1 MKTLKEIEA
10 RLAAIAQEVET
21 DGADLDA
28 LEVEAR
34 SLKEARQAL
43 LDAAEKRNKI
53 LADVA
58 GMTGTPA
65 VENPAREARNF
76 DGMTRAD
83 AIASPEYR
91 SAFAKHMLGRDMTDM
106 EHRAWASV
114 NGELRA
120 WTSAAA
126 SAGPAIPTE
135 LANDI
140 LKKAHQVAPLLGE
153 ITLLHVPGGVTYAVE
168 GTTADAAEHAENAS
182 QTAASDTLVKVTLT
196 GYEVTKYIQV
206 SKTVKYMTIP
216 AFEAF
221 LVSTLGEALAR
232 LLVKRIISGS
242 GSSQA
247 TGINSANAW
256 DATNS
261 VTVAKAAS
269 LTAQN
274 VLDLIGLLPGG
285 YDANAKFLMS
295 KKTLFSDFLPLQD
308 KQKNDLVVLQNG
320 TYHIQGYPVLLDDS
334 MTLHEAFLGDLTK
347 YIGNLAEEI
356 NVTSGLDLKSNSYE
370 YLGACLFDGKPAL
383 GEAFV
388 KLIKATA

>member
-1 MKTLKEIEA
+1 MKTLKEIET
-10 RLAAIAQEVET
+10 RLAAIREECQA

-28 LEVEAR
+28 LEAEAR
-34 SLKEARQAL
+34 DLKAAQQQL
-43 LDAAEKRNKI
+43 LDQAEKRSKL
-53 LADVA
+53 LATVA
-58 GMTGTPA
+58 GMSGTPA
-65 VENPAREARNF
+65 VETPKPEARSLDN
-76 DGMTRAD
+76 MTRD
-83 AIASPEYR
+83 DVIASPEYR
-91 SAFAKHMLGRDMTDM
+91 SAFAKRMLGKELTDV
-106 EHRAWASV
+106 EK
-114 NGELRA
+114 RA
-120 WTSAAA
+120 WTSGAS

-168 GTTADAAEHAENAS
+168 GTTADAAEHTENAS

-206 SKTVKYMTIP
+206 SKTVKRMAIP

-221 LVSTLGEALAR
+221 LVQTLGEALAR

-247 TGINSANAW
+247 TGIDKANTW

-274 VLDLIGLLPGG
+274 VMDLIGLLPGG
-285 YDANAKFLMS
+285 YDHNAKFLMS
-295 KKTLFSDFLPLQD
+295 KKTLFTDFIPLQD
-308 KQKNDLVVLQNG
+308 KSKNDLVVLQNG
-320 TYHIQGYPVLLDDS
+320 TYHIQGYPVLLDDT
-334 MTLHEAFLGDLTK
+334 MTLHEAFLGDMTK
-347 YIGNLAEEI
+347 YIGNLSEEI
-356 NVTSGLDLKSNSYE
+356 NVTSDFDLKTNSYE
-370 YLGACLFDGKPAL
+370 YLGAAMFDGKPAI

-388 KLIKATA
+388 KLIKATT

>member
-28 LEVEAR
+28 LEAEAR

-53 LADVA
+53 LAAVA

-65 VENPAREARNF
+65 VETPKVETRSF
-76 DGMTRAD
+76 DNMTRED
-83 AIASPEYR
+83 VIASPEYR
-91 SAFAKHMLGRDMTDM
+91 SAFAKKMLGR
-106 EHRAWASV
+106 
-114 NGELRA
+114 ELSDVESRA
-120 WTSAAA
+120 WTSAAG

-140 LKKAHQVAPLLGE
+140 MKKAHQVAPLLGE

-168 GTTADAAEHAENAS
+168 GTTADAAEHTENAS

-206 SKTVKYMTIP
+206 SKTVKRMAIP

-221 LVSTLGEALAR
+221 IVSTLGEALAR
-232 LLVKRIISGS
+232 ILVKRIISGT
-242 GSSQA
+242 GTSQA
-247 TGINSANAW
+247 TGIDKANTWDTSNSI
-256 DATNS
+256 
-261 VTVAKAAS
+261 TVAKAAS
-269 LTAQN
+269 LTTAN

-295 KKTLFSDFLPLQD
+295 KKTLFTDFIPLQD
-308 KQKNDLVVLQNG
+308 KAKNDLVVLQNG
-320 TYHIQGYPVLLDDS
+320 QYYIQGYPVLLDDTV
-334 MTLHEAFLGDLTK
+334 TLHEAYLGDLTK
-347 YIGNLAEEI
+347 YVGNLAEEI
-356 NVTSGLDLKSNSYE
+356 NVTSDFDLKTNSYE
-370 YLGACLFDGKPAL
+370 YLGAAMFDGKPAI

>member
-1 MKTLKEIEA
+1 MKTLKEIET

-28 LEVEAR
+28 LEAEAR
-34 SLKEARQAL
+34 SLKEARQQL

-53 LADVA
+53 LATVA
-58 GMTGTPA
+58 GMSGTPA
-65 VENPAREARNF
+65 VETPKPETRSLDN
-76 DGMTRAD
+76 MTRD
-83 AIASPEYR
+83 DVIASPEYR
-91 SAFAKHMLGRDMTDM
+91 SAFVKHMLGRDMS
-106 EHRAWASV
+106 EV
-114 NGELRA
+114 EKRA
-120 WTSAAA
+120 WTSGAS

-140 LKKAHQVAPLLGE
+140 MKKAHQVAPLLGE
-153 ITLLHVPGGVTYAVE
+153 ITLLHIPGGVTYAVE
-168 GTTADAAEHAENAS
+168 GTTADAAEHTENAS

-206 SKTVKYMTIP
+206 SKTVKRMTIP
-216 AFEAF
+216 AFESF

-247 TGINSANAW
+247 TGIDKANTW

-269 LTAQN
+269 LTSQN

-285 YDANAKFLMS
+285 YDHNAKFLMS

-308 KQKNDLVVLQNG
+308 KAKNDLVVLQNG
-320 TYHIQGYPVLLDDS
+320 VYHIQGYPVLLDDS

-347 YIGNLAEEI
+347 YIGNLSEEI
-356 NVTSGLDLKSNSYE
+356 NVTSDFDLKTNSYE
-370 YLGACLFDGKPAL
+370 YLGAAMFDGKPAL

>member
-28 LEVEAR
+28 LEAEAR

-43 LDAAEKRNKI
+43 LDAAEKRNRI
-53 LADVA
+53 LADVV

-65 VENPAREARNF
+65 VETPKAETRSF
-76 DGMTRAD
+76 DNMTRED
-83 AIASPEYR
+83 VIASPEYR
-91 SAFAKHMLGRDMTDM
+91 SAFAKRMLGRELTDV
-106 EHRAWASV
+106 ES
-114 NGELRA
+114 RA
-120 WTSAAA
+120 WTSAAG

-140 LKKAHQVAPLLGE
+140 MKKAHQVAPLLGE

-168 GTTADAAEHAENAS
+168 GTTADAAEHTENAS

-206 SKTVKYMTIP
+206 SKTVKRMAIP

-232 LLVKRIISGS
+232 ILVKRIISGT
-242 GSSQA
+242 GTSQA
-247 TGINSANAW
+247 TGIDKANTW
-256 DATNS
+256 DASNS
-261 VTVAKAAS
+261 ITVAKAAS

-274 VLDLIGLLPGG
+274 VLDLISLLPGG
-285 YDANAKFLMS
+285 YDHNAKFLMS
-295 KKTLFSDFLPLQD
+295 KKTLFTDFIPLQD
-308 KQKNDLVVLQNG
+308 KAKNDLVVLQNG

-334 MTLHEAFLGDLTK
+334 MTIHEAFLGDMTK
-347 YIGNLAEEI
+347 YVGNLSEEI
-356 NVTSGLDLKSNSYE
+356 NVTSDFDLKTNSYE
-370 YLGACLFDGKPAL
+370 YLGACLFDGKPAM

-388 KLIKATA
+388 KLVKATA

>member
-1 MKTLKEIEA
+1 MKTLKEIET

-28 LEVEAR
+28 LEAEAR

-58 GMTGTPA
+58 GMTGKPA
-65 VENPAREARNF
+65 VETPKAETRSF
-76 DGMTRAD
+76 DNMTRED
-83 AIASPEYR
+83 VIASPEYR
-91 SAFAKHMLGRDMTDM
+91 SAFAKKMLGRELTDM
-106 EHRAWASV
+106 ES
-114 NGELRA
+114 RA
-120 WTSAAA
+120 WTSGAS

-168 GTTADAAEHAENAS
+168 GTTADAAEHTENAS

-206 SKTVKYMTIP
+206 SKTVKRMAIP

-221 LVSTLGEALAR
+221 LVQTLGEALAR

-247 TGINSANAW
+247 TGINSANTW
-256 DATNS
+256 DTSNS

-285 YDANAKFLMS
+285 YDHNAKFLMS

-320 TYHIQGYPVLLDDS
+320 TYHVQGYPVLLDDS

-347 YIGNLAEEI
+347 YVGNLSEEI
-356 NVTSGLDLKSNSYE
+356 NVTSDFDLKTNSYE
-370 YLGACLFDGKPAL
+370 YLGACLFDGKPAI

-388 KLIKATA
+388 KLIKATT

>member
-1 MKTLKEIEA
+1 MKTLKEIEL

-28 LEVEAR
+28 LETEAR
-34 SLKEARQAL
+34 SLKEARQQL

-58 GMTGTPA
+58 GMTGKPA
-65 VENPAREARNF
+65 VETPKAETRSF
-76 DGMTRAD
+76 DSMTRD
-83 AIASPEYR
+83 DVIGSPEYR
-91 SAFAKHMLGRDMTDM
+91 SAFAKKMLGRELTDM
-106 EHRAWASV
+106 ES
-114 NGELRA
+114 RA
-120 WTSAAA
+120 WTSGAS

-140 LKKAHQVAPLLGE
+140 MKKAHQVAPLLGE

-168 GTTADAAEHAENAS
+168 GTTADAAEHTENAS

-206 SKTVKYMTIP
+206 SKTVKRMAIP

-247 TGINSANAW
+247 TGINSANTW
-256 DATNS
+256 DTSNS

-285 YDANAKFLMS
+285 YDHNAKFLMS

-308 KQKNDLVVLQNG
+308 KAKNDLVVLQNG
-320 TYHIQGYPVLLDDS
+320 VYHIQGYPVLLDDS
-334 MTLHEAFLGDLTK
+334 MTLHEAFLGDMTK
-347 YIGNLAEEI
+347 YIGNLSEEI
-356 NVTSGLDLKSNSYE
+356 NVTSDFDLKTNSYE
-370 YLGACLFDGKPAL
+370 YLGAAMFDGKPAI

>member
-10 RLAAIAQEVET
+10 RLAAIAAEVET

-28 LEVEAR
+28 LEAEAR
-34 SLKEARQAL
+34 SLKEARQQL

-53 LADVA
+53 LAAVS

-65 VENPAREARNF
+65 VETPKPETRSF
-76 DGMTRAD
+76 DNMTRED
-83 AIASPEYR
+83 VIASPEYR
-91 SAFAKHMLGRDMTDM
+91 SAFAKKMLGRDMTDV
-106 EHRAWASV
+106 ES
-114 NGELRA
+114 RA
-120 WTSAAA
+120 WTSGAS

-140 LKKAHQVAPLLGE
+140 MKKAHQVAPLLGE

-168 GTTADAAEHAENAS
+168 GTTNDAAEHTENAS

-206 SKTVKYMTIP
+206 SKTVKRMAIP
-216 AFEAF
+216 AFETF

-247 TGINSANAW
+247 TGIDKANTW
-256 DATNS
+256 DSTNS

-269 LTAQN
+269 LTTAN

-295 KKTLFSDFLPLQD
+295 KKTLFTDFIPLQD
-308 KQKNDLVVLQNG
+308 KSKNDLVVLQNG
-320 TYHIQGYPVLLDDS
+320 QYYIQGYPVLLDDTV
-334 MTLHEAFLGDLTK
+334 TLHEAYLGDLTK
-347 YIGNLAEEI
+347 YVGNLAEEI
-356 NVTSGLDLKSNSYE
+356 NVTSDFSLKDNSYE
-370 YLGACLFDGKPAL
+370 YLGAAMFDGKPAL

>member
-1 MKTLKEIEA
+1 MKTLKEIET
-10 RLAAIAQEVET
+10 RLAAIAAEVET

-28 LEVEAR
+28 LEAEAR
-34 SLKEARQAL
+34 SLKEARQQL

-53 LADVA
+53 LATVA

-65 VENPAREARNF
+65 VETPKAAETRSFDSMSRE
-76 DGMTRAD
+76 DV
-83 AIASPEYR
+83 IASPEYR
-91 SAFAKHMLGRDMTDM
+91 SAFAKKMLGSDMTDV
-106 EHRAWASV
+106 ES
-114 NGELRA
+114 RA
-120 WTSAAA
+120 WTSAAS

-135 LANDI
+135 LAKDI
-140 LKKAHQVAPLLGE
+140 MKKAHQVAPLLGE

-168 GTTADAAEHAENAS
+168 GNTADADEHTENAA
-182 QTAASDTLVKVTLT
+182 QTPAADTLTKVTLT

-206 SKTVKYMTIP
+206 SKTVKRMTIP

-232 LLVKRIISGS
+232 LLVKRIISGT

-247 TGINSANAW
+247 TGIEKANIW
-256 DATNS
+256 GPTNS

-285 YDANAKFLMS
+285 YDHNAKFLMS

-308 KQKNDLVVLQNG
+308 KAKNDLVVLQNG
-320 TYHIQGYPVLLDDS
+320 VYHIQGYPVLLDNS

-370 YLGACLFDGKPAL
+370 YLGACLFDGKPAM

-388 KLIKATA
+388 KLIKDMA